1 LYLSYTAVNE
11 YESALASFFQ
21 CMSIPANSL
30 SGVVVC
36 AIKKAR
42 LVALI
47 HYGKDIVTSMYV
59 LYQRDFRCVRAFIR
73 NVVDMTLPCRH
84 LSGVVV
90 RFLKQPM
97 AGYDNLVR
105 AFLQNDRSA
114 LEATIVA
121 EQETLA
127 QDQNVG
133 LAHRVLVSLTRHRL
147 KRLAATFISLSLSEI
162 ARRVELPDVAA
173 AEKEVLKLASAGE
186 ITARIDTATGF
197 VRFEA
202 DGATA
207 AAATAT
213 DALLNPASGRLL
225 ETCLRQT
232 VELSE
237 KLREMQRG
245 TVTSHRY
252 LVKNTTA
259 AAGVR
264 GFGQGGSATVGPEG
278 MMGMGMGVNSSM
290 YDRMIGDF

>member
-1 LYLSYTAVNE
+1 
-11 YESALASFFQ
+11 
-21 CMSIPANSL
+21 
-30 SGVVVC
+30 
-36 AIKKAR
+36 
-42 LVALI
+42 
-47 HYGKDIVTSMYV
+47 
-59 LYQRDFRCVRAFIR
+59 
-73 NVVDMTLPCRH
+73 MTLPRRH
-84 LSGVVV
+84 LSGAVV

-97 AGYDNLVR
+97 AGYDNVVR
-105 AFLQNDRSA
+105 AFLQNDRAA

-127 QDQNVG
+127 QEQNVG
-133 LAHRVLVSLTRHRL
+133 LAHRVLTSLTRHRL

-162 ARRVELPDVAA
+162 ARRVELPDVAS
-173 AEKEVLKLASAGE
+173 AEKEVLKLASAGD

-202 DGATA
+202 DSATS
-207 AAATAT
+207 AATPAT

-264 GFGQGGSATVGPEG
+264 GFGQGGSVTVGPEG

-290 YDRMIGDF
+290 YDRMVGDF